1 MQKVKCDKCGNLMQ
15 VKCAMRPKT
24 TLKKC
29 RFLDATAECR
39 VICGKCEKVH
49 TIRFTFRKE

>member
-1 MQKVKCDKCGNLMQ
+1 MQEVKCDKCGNIMQ

-29 RFLDATAECR
+29 RLLDATAECR
-39 VICGKCEKVH
+39 IICGKCEKVH
-49 TIRFTFRKE
+49 TIRFTFKKE